1 MVSGSCGG
9 EGPFVKNAAPK
20 REDIRAAKA
29 TATQDE
35 RRKRALSKIAEPY
48 LKRIAAAHV
57 NINAILASKK
67 ADLTKADKTAGKAV
81 KLNLIA
87 MEKELKAVVHGI
99 PG

>member
-35 RRKRALSKIAEPY
+35 RRKRALKIAEPY

-57 NINAILASKK
+57 NINAIVASKK